1 MSERKFIFSL
11 FILAFIGFLF
21 IGYGHFIEQ
30 KTIESARLV
39 KVTKSGYYI
48 AFGENVHSYT
58 FD

>member
-21 IGYGHFIEQ
+21 IGYGRFLEQ

-39 KVTKSGYYI
+39 EVTESGYKI
-48 AFGENVHSYT
+48 AFSENVHNYT